1 LASALLLAATVVF
14 LPNSVLAQRSRR
26 QKVRKPA
33 ANVRFENRRTSVTVS
48 FEGEN
53 LIILLVRVNNS
64 APLKFLF
71 DTGAGGSALNTL
83 EANKLNLKKADDVD
97 ATGVGGSVQ
106 GYLAKGI
113 SLSIAGVK
121 VLNQRIIVLPLDF
134 PCELHDIAGIIG
146 YDFINEFVTE
156 IDYEAKT
163 LSFSDPLT
171 YRYTGRG
178 DLLPLVMNENTPRL
192 RARVQLSGAPPI
204 EGLFEIDTGSD
215 SALTIN
221 SPFIKKH
228 GLLSL
233 LGAKADSVH
242 RGVGGEAKSVDARLL
257 SIEIGRYVIT
267 DPLVTFSKASEGSHA
282 TEDNDGPLGNEIL
295 RRFRVVIDYSR
306 RRLMLE
312 PNSHVSDPIEADM
325 SGLEFDP
332 DDCGLCKVMKVAE
345 DSPAAEAGIKPGDEI
360 VAING
365 RPNAELT
372 SWQIEKL
379 LQRNGAEPSL
389 TLNRAGKTLV
399 VKIKLRRLL

>member
-1 LASALLLAATVVF
+1 MS
-14 LPNSVLAQRSRR
+14 QRSRR

-33 ANVRFENRRTSVTVS
+33 ANVRFENGRTSVTVP

-53 LIILLVRVNNS
+53 LIILPVRVNNS
-64 APLKFLF
+64 APLRFLF
-71 DTGAGGSALNTL
+71 DTGAGGSVLNTL
-83 EANKLNLKKADDVD
+83 VASKLNLKKADDVD
-97 ATGVGGSVQ
+97 ATGVGGRVQ
-106 GYLAKGI
+106 GYLAKGV

-156 IDYEAKT
+156 IDYEGKT
-163 LSFSDPLT
+163 LSFSDPRT
-171 YRYTGRG
+171 YRYQGRG
-178 DLLPLVMNENTPRL
+178 DLVPLVMNENTPRI
-192 RARVQLSGAPPI
+192 RARVHLSGAPSI

-215 SALTIN
+215 GALTIN

-233 LGAKADSVH
+233 LRVKADSIH
-242 RGVGGEAKSVDARLL
+242 RGAGGESKGVDARLRR
-257 SIEIGRYVIT
+257 IEIGRYGIT
-267 DPLVTFSKASEGSHA
+267 DPLVTFSEATEGSRA
-282 TEDNDGPLGNEIL
+282 AEDNDGPLGNEIL
-295 RRFRVVIDYSR
+295 RRFRVVLDYSR
-306 RRLMLE
+306 RRLRLE
-312 PNSHVSDPIEADM
+312 PNSHLSDPIEAGM

-332 DDCGLCKVMKVAE
+332 DDCGLSKVIKVAE

-360 VAING
+360 IAING
-365 RPNAELT
+365 RPNTELT

-379 LQRNGAEPSL
+379 LQQNGVEHSL

-399 VKIKLRRLL
+399 VKIKLRRVL